1 MLLCVQRASGN
12 VNNSLAQ
19 NLPCLD
25 AEIQVQRAQQQFQWC
40 AFVDLL
46 FTSPLFV
53 HFDVRFSVGIF
64 SLQGTGH
71 NSGKQAN

>member
-25 AEIQVQRAQQQFQWC
+25 AETEVQRAQQQFQWC
-40 AFVDLL
+40 AFADL

-53 HFDVRFSVGIF
+53 HFDVWFSVGIF
-64 SLQGTGH
+64 SLLGTGH